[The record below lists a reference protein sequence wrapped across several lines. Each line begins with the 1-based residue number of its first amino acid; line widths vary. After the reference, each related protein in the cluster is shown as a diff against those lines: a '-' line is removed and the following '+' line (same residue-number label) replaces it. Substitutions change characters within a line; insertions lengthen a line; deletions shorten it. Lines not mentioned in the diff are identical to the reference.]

1 MFESTYFS
9 ERNSGRINQDLMELL
24 LTAGNGDGMGL
35 LGVDFLYIVWL
46 LNPVDVLFI
55 QKLSQQR

>member
-1 MFESTYFS
+1 
-9 ERNSGRINQDLMELL
+9 MELL